1 MPVALEMALLLLFWA
16 LVGSPEALGSQTAL
30 PPVTLSPGGT
40 FASSALN
47 NYEAF
52 TSEKDSNIGS
62 TGGPISNP
70 PSTPFM
76 TNELS
81 SLGTSIDEE
90 RPTQTV
96 SLENS
101 SVLLETLTVASD
113 PAVSTVSHTVTG
125 GIMTT
130 DSLEITNGTNGPP
143 MNTVTS
149 FLETSHGAGG
159 PPVTMATGFLETS
172 HGASGPSATIA
183 TNPLD
188 TSHGASGPPVT
199 MATNPLE
206 TSHGASGPPVTM
218 ATNPLETSHGASGPH
233 VTMATSSLETSHGAS
248 GPPVTMTTNPLE
260 TSHGTSGPT
269 ISMTTSS
276 VETSHGAGVKI
287 STVITPI
294 IRPSPNPDE
303 RSNKMLLVAV
313 LVALLV
319 VIILIVLLLLWRQRQ
334 KQRTGALTLNRDGKR
349 NGVVDAWA
357 GPAQVSD
364 EGTVAVTMGGPGDD
378 KGSGVPNG
386 EGSGQRPTLTTFFG
400 RRKSRQDSVALE
412 ELKSEPGPSLKGEK
426 EPLMGSEERALEAPF
441 SDGSEAGDGAALQS
455 S

>member
-1 MPVALEMALLLLFWA
+1 MALLLLFWA

-130 DSLEITNGTNGPP
+130 DS
-143 MNTVTS
+143 
-149 FLETSHGAGG
+149 
-159 PPVTMATGFLETS
+159 
-172 HGASGPSATIA
+172 
-183 TNPLD
+183 LD

-441 SDGSEAGDGAALQS
+441 SDGSEAGDGAAL
-455 S
+455 